1 MIWDTKQELLLG
13 SYQTVRLE
21 KPVEIDVCAEQIRSI
36 FQQEHSM
43 ASDNAVF
50 AFGAELIIDRKYHLI
65 MIDGIRIMLT
75 PTEFELLL
83 YMATNPRQVFSNN
96 QLYRHI
102 WGDVPDLGMEK
113 TVKVHLS
120 NLRRKLV
127 DAGKT
132 YIQNV
137 RGVGY
142 RFVSPQ

>member
-1 MIWDTKQELLLG
+1 
-13 SYQTVRLE
+13 
-21 KPVEIDVCAEQIRSI
+21 
-36 FQQEHSM
+36 M